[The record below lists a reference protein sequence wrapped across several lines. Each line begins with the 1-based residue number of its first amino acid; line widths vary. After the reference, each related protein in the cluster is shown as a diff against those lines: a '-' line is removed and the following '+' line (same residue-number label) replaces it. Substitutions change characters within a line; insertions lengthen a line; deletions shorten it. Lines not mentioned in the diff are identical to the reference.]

1 MRKTRSVGSIKSTIN
16 EVEKEA
22 SNKFEFINPT
32 YSKHLNC
39 LKCKKMMRNPMR
51 LHPCAHTLCQG
62 CIPKKGKCP
71 VCNAN
76 FRVSQKDLIG
86 EAMINEMTVRCLNN
100 DCPFKGTYD

>member
-1 MRKTRSVGSIKSTIN
+1 MRKTRSVGSIKKTIN

-51 LHPCAHTLCQG
+51 LQEGP
-62 CIPKKGKCP
+62 
-71 VCNAN
+71 
-76 FRVSQKDLIG
+76 S
-86 EAMINEMTVRCLNN
+86 
-100 DCPFKGTYD
+100 